1 MSKIVV
7 HKQDGYQT
15 LYYTT
20 MGNQRYTLIVNNDGT
35 IDPKSLIPYV
45 NMSYDNTK
53 NKLKYTDIPKLLIEN
68 GHQDKCRIFNYLIME
83 YLNTK

>member
-1 MSKIVV
+1 MSNIVV

-15 LYYTT
+15 LYYTNI
-20 MGNQRYTLIVNNDGT
+20 GNQRYTLIVNNDGT
-35 IDPKSLIPYV
+35 IDSKSLIPYV
-45 NMSYDNTK
+45 NTK
-53 NKLKYTDIPKLLIEN
+53 TKLKYTDVPKLLIEN